1 VGVSART
8 VYGAFRE
15 RLQAAP
21 DEPFASCDSPW
32 LTLAELDG
40 RSDRLATGLRRLG
53 VGRGDHLA
61 WILPNR
67 IETVEILIAVAKIG
81 AVQIPLNY
89 WLKGQFL
96 EYQLSDCEA
105 KFLITDGPGFE
116 AASRLLAN
124 TGVVGVI
131 HVDDAP
137 PGGTAYRDL
146 LADREQFEDLTQPG
160 DLLTLMYTSGTTA
173 AAKGCMLS
181 TGYYVSVGQAYGLT
195 SWAIPGDRL
204 YTAFPMF
211 HSSGQMVA
219 FMSALVNGA
228 SIGIAPEF
236 HATTFMKDAAAAGA
250 TALVGVGV
258 MANMILAQ
266 PPSPDDAAY
275 PFRLAT
281 WVPLPEDRQ
290 LEFEKRFA
298 TPVMA
303 EGYGQSECVPVTNTD
318 PYSSRDRNSSGR
330 PSPLLEVRIFDE
342 DDREVPAGDAGEIVV
357 RPKMPNAMYSGYWRK
372 PADTVSAWR
381 NLWHHTGDFGRMDAD
396 GIVTFV
402 DRKKDIVRRRGENVS
417 SLAIENVIR
426 QHPAVADVAI
436 CGLSA
441 PMGDDDMKACL
452 VLKSG
457 ASLTAEEF
465 FEFIR
470 GRVPYFAIPRYVE
483 LRVSLPANALGRIMK
498 HVLRAE
504 GVPDGTWD
512 LESKGLVLRRGQR
525 QAGQAVS

>member
-1 VGVSART
+1 VSVSART
-8 VYGAFRE
+8 VYGAFLE

-21 DEPFASCDSPW
+21 DEPFVACDSPW
-32 LTLAELDG
+32 LTLAELDE

-53 VGRGDHLA
+53 VGRGDHIA

-67 IETVEILIAVAKIG
+67 IETVEILLAVAKIG

-105 KFLITDGPGFE
+105 KYLIADGPGFQ
-116 AASRLLAN
+116 AASPHLPS
-124 TGVVGVI
+124 TGVAEVI
-131 HVDDAP
+131 HLDDPP

-146 LADREQFEDLTQPG
+146 LADRERFEEVTEPG

-181 TGYYVSVGQAYGLT
+181 TGYYVSVGRAYGLT
-195 SWAIPGDRL
+195 RWAVPGDRL

-211 HSSGQMVA
+211 HSSGQMVS

-228 SIGIAPEF
+228 SICVAPEF
-236 HATTFMKDAAAAGA
+236 HASTFMKDAAAAGA
-250 TALVGVGV
+250 TALIGVGV

-266 PPSPDDAAY
+266 PPSPDDAAS
-275 PFRLAT
+275 PFRLAA
-281 WVPLPEDRQ
+281 WVPLPGERQ
-290 LEFEKRFA
+290 LEFEKRFS

-318 PYSSRDRNSSGR
+318 PDSPRDRDSSGR
-330 PSPLLEVRIFDE
+330 PSPLLDVRIVDE
-342 DDREVPAGDAGEIVV
+342 DDREVPLGEAGEIVV
-357 RPKMPNAMYSGYWRK
+357 RPKVPNAMFSGYWRK
-372 PADTVSAWR
+372 PAETVGAWR

-396 GIVTFV
+396 GIITFV

-417 SLAIENVIR
+417 SLAVENVIR
-426 QHPAVADVAI
+426 EHPSVADVAI
-436 CGLSA
+436 CALPSA
-441 PMGDDDMKACL
+441 IGDDDMKACL
-452 VLKSG
+452 VLEDG
-457 ASLTAEEF
+457 ASLAADEF
-465 FEFIR
+465 FDFIR
-470 GRVPYFAIPRYVE
+470 ERVPYFAIPRFVE
-483 LRVSLPANALGRIMK
+483 LRASLPANALGRIMK

-504 GVPDGTWD
+504 GVPEGTWD
-512 LESKGLVLRRGQR
+512 LEASGLVLRRGER
-525 QAGQAVS
+525 

>member
-1 VGVSART
+1 MGVSART

-15 RLQAAP
+15 RLEAAP
-21 DEPFASCDSPW
+21 DEPFVSCASPW
-32 LTLAELDG
+32 LTLAELDE
-40 RSDRLATGLRRLG
+40 RSDRLAAGLRRLG

-105 KFLITDGPGFE
+105 KFLIADGPGFE

-124 TGVVGVI
+124 TGVAEVI
-131 HVDDAP
+131 HVNDAP
-137 PGGTAYRDL
+137 PGATAYRDL
-146 LADREQFEDLTQPG
+146 LSDREQFEDVTEPG

-181 TGYYVSVGQAYGLT
+181 TGYYVSVGRAYGLT

-236 HATTFMKDAAAAGA
+236 HATTFMRDAAAAGA
-250 TALVGVGV
+250 SALVGVGV

-266 PPSPDDAAY
+266 PPSPDDAAH

-290 LEFEKRFA
+290 LDFEKRFG

-318 PYSSRDRNSSGR
+318 PYSPRDRNSSGR

-342 DDREVPAGDAGEIVV
+342 DDREVPAGEARRDRRATQGAQCYVQRLLGKARRHRERVAQPV
-357 RPKMPNAMYSGYWRK
+357 APHRRLR
-372 PADTVSAWR
+372 T
-381 NLWHHTGDFGRMDAD
+381 D
-396 GIVTFV
+396 G
-402 DRKKDIVRRRGENVS
+402 RRRHHH
-417 SLAIENVIR
+417 LR
-426 QHPAVADVAI
+426 QPEEGHRPAAGRERLVARDRERDWP
-436 CGLSA
+436 A
-441 PMGDDDMKACL
+441 P
-452 VLKSG
+452 
-457 ASLTAEEF
+457 
-465 FEFIR
+465 R
-470 GRVPYFAIPRYVE
+470 G
-483 LRVSLPANALGRIMK
+483 S
-498 HVLRAE
+498 
-504 GVPDGTWD
+504 
-512 LESKGLVLRRGQR
+512 RRGDMR
-525 QAGQAVS
+525 AAGRDG